1 MRETIGEQNGFKGR
15 IIAFVVVLALLFAA
29 NGYVLYRLFITSQS
43 LVDARKDT
51 FVKEFKG
58 TADVLDEYLGQRMAN
73 LNTLTN
79 NLVISTY
86 YHNQAL
92 GMSREYGLNV
102 SLNDM
107 LDQFRR
113 LQEATVEDGQLAF
126 SWIAYFDRDANDI
139 IVKTGHLAGVGD
151 FPSLVSTFDDAHSG
165 SLIAVKG
172 SGDKGECSLL
182 LYGPVRY
189 RGTVKGYVIMK
200 LASQPLQKKLIDA
213 YEGLD
218 DFSAIISPAGKALV
232 GPDSL
237 LKTDVK
243 SLLGL
248 PTALPDHGLYE
259 SVKPT
264 DNSMPS
270 LIVALRKISA
280 GNLYLVTAVPRS
292 HYFAGHSPFLWIIVV
307 ISLMGSLA
315 LMVVL
320 ILKGFSDRQTMFRK
334 LHEAHNTLETRVQER
349 TEELAAKN
357 KELYDEVIE
366 RKRAEESLRQ
376 SEERYRQF
384 VEKASDI
391 IYRTD
396 MAGVFTYINAVGTR
410 VTGFSENEILGRDYL
425 SPILPEYRE
434 MAKRTYEDQARK
446 RIPNTYFEAPIRTA
460 RGKIVWIG
468 QNVQLLL
475 DGEKIVGFQAIARD
489 ISDLKMAMDKLQN
502 SNAFQRKILKTAATA
517 IFVTDV
523 DKKII
528 SVNDEFSRITG
539 LSEDEVVGKA
549 CSMFCDEPCLTMC
562 GLFEDYPTEPIL
574 RRQCKIR
581 SKDQRILT
589 VLKNAD
595 LIRDDR
601 GNVTGGIESFIDIT
615 ELISAMEKAE
625 AASVAKSEFLANMS
639 HEIRTPMNGIIGMT
653 EVVLNTPVTN
663 EQREYLQAV
672 LSSADSM
679 MMIINDILD
688 FSKIEAGKFEL
699 NFLDFNIREQL
710 EDVVNALAV
719 RPQREKDLEVSCH
732 VRPEVPQ
739 MLVGD
744 PARLRQILTNLI
756 GNAIKFT
763 PKGFVTLTVSA
774 ISRLQDE
781 VILKFSI
788 ADTGIGIP
796 DEKIDKI
803 FLPFEQV
810 DASTTRR
817 YGGTGLGLAIVSR
830 LIELMNGEVWV
841 ESELGKGSIF
851 HFTAMFSP
859 SKKKTVRKSA
869 DELAGLKDLR
879 VLIVD
884 DNPTNRLILTETLC
898 HWEMI
903 PFEAKDAHEAI
914 AILERSRDKNAS
926 FDIILL
932 DVQMPGMDG
941 YQFLDHLCQNPGL
954 YQGPTIIM
962 TSSHASD
969 DGDRCKELNV
979 AGYLT
984 KPVKHS
990 QLLHEIIVALGD
1002 QDAVK
1007 SRFVRTEASV
1017 PDSEPECSLRILLA
1031 EDNPVNQKLMILMLK
1046 KMGHSIV
1053 PVSNGRK
1060 AVDAAKMEEFDLI
1073 LMDVQMP
1080 EMDGFEATAMIRG
1093 HQKIAGTFT
1102 PIVALTAHALKGD
1115 REKCISAGMDDY
1127 ITKPIQ
1133 SGELLRIINSVADYK
1148 GSLDCEKEEDS

>member
-1 MRETIGEQNGFKGR
+1 
-15 IIAFVVVLALLFAA
+15 
-29 NGYVLYRLFITSQS
+29 
-43 LVDARKDT
+43 
-51 FVKEFKG
+51 
-58 TADVLDEYLGQRMAN
+58 
-73 LNTLTN
+73 
-79 NLVISTY
+79 
-86 YHNQAL
+86 
-92 GMSREYGLNV
+92 
-102 SLNDM
+102 
-107 LDQFRR
+107 
-113 LQEATVEDGQLAF
+113 
-126 SWIAYFDRDANDI
+126 
-139 IVKTGHLAGVGD
+139 
-151 FPSLVSTFDDAHSG
+151 
-165 SLIAVKG
+165 
-172 SGDKGECSLL
+172 
-182 LYGPVRY
+182 
-189 RGTVKGYVIMK
+189 
-200 LASQPLQKKLIDA
+200 
-213 YEGLD
+213 
-218 DFSAIISPAGKALV
+218 
-232 GPDSL
+232 
-237 LKTDVK
+237 
-243 SLLGL
+243 
-248 PTALPDHGLYE
+248 
-259 SVKPT
+259 
-264 DNSMPS
+264 
-270 LIVALRKISA
+270 
-280 GNLYLVTAVPRS
+280 
-292 HYFAGHSPFLWIIVV
+292 
-307 ISLMGSLA
+307 
-315 LMVVL
+315 
-320 ILKGFSDRQTMFRK
+320 
-334 LHEAHNTLETRVQER
+334 
-349 TEELAAKN
+349 
-357 KELYDEVIE
+357 
-366 RKRAEESLRQ
+366 
-376 SEERYRQF
+376 
-384 VEKASDI
+384 
-391 IYRTD
+391 
-396 MAGVFTYINAVGTR
+396 
-410 VTGFSENEILGRDYL
+410 
-425 SPILPEYRE
+425 
-434 MAKRTYEDQARK
+434 
-446 RIPNTYFEAPIRTA
+446 
-460 RGKIVWIG
+460 
-468 QNVQLLL
+468 
-475 DGEKIVGFQAIARD
+475 
-489 ISDLKMAMDKLQN
+489 
-502 SNAFQRKILKTAATA
+502 
-517 IFVTDV
+517 
-523 DKKII
+523 
-528 SVNDEFSRITG
+528 
-539 LSEDEVVGKA
+539 
-549 CSMFCDEPCLTMC
+549 
-562 GLFEDYPTEPIL
+562 
-574 RRQCKIR
+574 
-581 SKDQRILT
+581 
-589 VLKNAD
+589 
-595 LIRDDR
+595 
-601 GNVTGGIESFIDIT
+601 
-615 ELISAMEKAE
+615 MEKAE

-672 LSSADSM
+672 MSSADSM

-732 VRPEVPQ
+732 VRPEVPH

-859 SKKKTVRKSA
+859 SKKKTVKKSA
-869 DELAGLKDLR
+869 DQLAGLKNLR

-914 AILERSRDKNAS
+914 AILERSRDEKAS

-1017 PDSEPECSLRILLA
+1017 VDSEPERSLRILLA

-1093 HQKIAGTFT
+1093 HQKITGTFT

-1148 GSLDCEKEEDS
+1148 GSLACEKEEDS

>member
-1 MRETIGEQNGFKGR
+1 LRMELDEEGVFKKR
-15 IIAFVVVLALLFAA
+15 IIAFVVVLTLLFAA
-29 NGYVLYRLFITSQS
+29 NGYVLYRLFKTSQS
-43 LVDARKDT
+43 LVEARKDT

-58 TADVLDEYLGQRMAN
+58 TADVLDEYLGQRMTN
-73 LNTLTN
+73 LSTLIN
-79 NLVISTY
+79 SPVISTY

-92 GMSREYGLNV
+92 GMSREYGLTV

-107 LDQFRR
+107 QDQFRR
-113 LQEATVEDGQLAF
+113 LKDSTVEQGQPAF
-126 SWIAYFDRDANDI
+126 LWIAYFDKGENDV
-139 IVKTGHLAGVGD
+139 IVKTGPLEGVD
-151 FPSLVSTFDDAHSG
+151 DLSSLVSRFDSANSG

-172 SGDKGECSLL
+172 SGANGRCSLF
-182 LYGPVRY
+182 LYGPVHY
-189 RGTVKGYVIMK
+189 RGAVKGYVIMK
-200 LASQPLQKKLIDA
+200 LAGSTIRKKLADA
-213 YEGLD
+213 HAAMD
-218 DFSAIISPAGKALV
+218 DFTAIISPAGRALV

-237 LKTDVK
+237 FKTNVK

-248 PTALPDHGLYE
+248 PAELPDYVLCE
-259 SVKPT
+259 SIKPS
-264 DNSMPS
+264 DNSLPNLM
-270 LIVALRKISA
+270 VASRKISE
-280 GNLYLVTAVPRS
+280 GDLYLITAVPRS
-292 HYFAGHSPFLWIIVV
+292 RYFAGHSQFLWIMVV
-307 ISLMGSLA
+307 ISLMGSLT
-315 LMVVL
+315 LIVIL
-320 ILKGFSDRQTMFRK
+320 ILKGFSDRQAMFSQ
-334 LHEAHNTLETRVQER
+334 LHEAHDTLETRVRER

-357 KELYDEVIE
+357 KELSDEVID
-366 RKRAEESLRQ
+366 RKRAEEALRQ

-396 MAGVFTYINAVGTR
+396 VAGVFTYINAVGTR
-410 VTGFSENEILGRDYL
+410 VTGFSEDEILGKSYL
-425 SPILPEYRE
+425 TPILPEYR
-434 MAKRTYEDQARK
+434 AKAKAIYENQARN
-446 RIPNTYFEAPIRTA
+446 RTPNTYFEAPIRTA
-460 RGKIVWIG
+460 AGDTVWIG

-475 DGEKIVGFQAIARD
+475 EGEKIVGFQAIARD
-489 ISDLKMAMDKLQN
+489 INDLKIAMDKLQESN
-502 SNAFQRKILKTAATA
+502 SFQTKILKTAATA
-517 IFVTDV
+517 IFAV
-523 DKKII
+523 DINRKIV
-528 SVNDEFSRITG
+528 SVNDEFVRITG
-539 LSEDEVVGKA
+539 LREDEVVGNL
-549 CSMFCDEPCLTMC
+549 CTEFCDEPCLTRC

-574 RRQCKIR
+574 RKQCKLR
-581 SKDQRILT
+581 SKDGRTLT

-595 LIRDDR
+595 LIRDDN
-601 GNVTGGIESFIDIT
+601 GKLTGGIESFIDIT
-615 ELISAMEKAE
+615 ELISAMERAE

-653 EVVLNTPVTN
+653 EVVMNTPVTN

-679 MMIINDILD
+679 MLIINDILD

-699 NFLDFNIREQL
+699 NLLDFNIREQL
-710 EDVVNALAV
+710 EEVVNALAV

-732 VRPEVPQ
+732 VRSEVPE
-739 MLVGD
+739 MLLGD

-763 PKGFVTLTVSA
+763 PKGFVTLTVGA
-774 ISRLQDE
+774 IKQSEDE

-796 DEKIDKI
+796 EEKLDKI
-803 FLPFEQV
+803 FQPFEQV

-830 LIELMNGEVWV
+830 LIEMMNGEVWV
-841 ESELGKGSIF
+841 ESEMGKGSIF
-851 HFTAMFSP
+851 HFTAMLRP
-859 SKKKTVRKSA
+859 SLKKVTKKEP
-869 DELAGLKDLR
+869 DELTGLKDLR

-884 DNPTNRLILTETLC
+884 DNPTNRLILTETLSY
-898 HWEMI
+898 WEMI
-903 PFEAKDAHEAI
+903 PFEAVDAKEAI
-914 AILERSRDKNAS
+914 AILERARDENVL
-926 FDIILL
+926 FDLMLL

-941 YQFLDHLCQNPGL
+941 YQLLEYLCRNPGV

-962 TSSHASD
+962 TSAHASD
-969 DGDRCKELNV
+969 DGDKCKELGV

-990 QLLHEIIVALGD
+990 QLLHEISVALGD
-1002 QDAVK
+1002 KSGRK
-1007 SRFVRTEASV
+1007 SRFVRTEK
-1017 PDSEPECSLRILLA
+1017 PILDSEPKRSLKILLA

-1046 KMGHSIV
+1046 KIGHSVV

-1060 AVDAAKMEEFDLI
+1060 AVEASKTQEFDLI

-1093 HQKIAGTFT
+1093 HQKITGTFT

-1115 REKCISAGMDDY
+1115 REKCLSAGMDDY

-1133 SGELLRIINSVADYK
+1133 SGELLRIMNSLAHYRENCSCKNRNDF
-1148 GSLDCEKEEDS
+1148 